1 MNSTLKPQLKF
12 TPLQNVGS
20 LGNLTSVYIFYFVLD
35 GVFFGT
41 LAAVISDPYNH
52 SMDIS
57 FCDQSEEFSKIQV
70 SLKYRTHCLLSIT
83 TSYTVVRVRTNDPN
97 IEYSYI
103 ENVSNEKYEQ
113 HFKIN
118 SNYASYAID
127 ETDFVFKIGCKK
139 LPETLCKILV
149 IGNKGAGKTS
159 LAKALTSSKGIAED
173 QATLGQNDGLAVYTF
188 DEGNEHLKIFDI
200 AQDLDSSECH
210 SLFMTNNALYILC
223 FDVRC
228 FAVCSEKIDIT
239 SIIDNWLN
247 LLAIKAPNSR
257 ILIVGNAHRQ

>member
-1 MNSTLKPQLKF
+1 M
-12 TPLQNVGS
+12 
-20 LGNLTSVYIFYFVLD
+20 
-35 GVFFGT
+35 
-41 LAAVISDPYNH
+41 AAVISHPCNH
-52 SMDIS
+52 SMDVS

-70 SLKYRTHCLLSIT
+70 SSKYRTHCLLST
-83 TSYTVVRVRTNDPN
+83 TSSYTVVRVGTNDPN

-103 ENVSNEKYEQ
+103 ENVSNEKYERPEQ
-113 HFKIN
+113 HCKIN
-118 SNYASYAID
+118 SNYASYGID
-127 ETDFVFKIGCKK
+127 ETDFVFKIGRKK

-173 QATLGQNDGLAVYTF
+173 QATLEQKDGLAVYTL

-223 FDVRC
+223 FDVRY
-228 FAVCSEKIDIT
+228 FAVCSEKIDTT

-257 ILIVGNAHRQ
+257 ILIVGNTHRQ